1 MPAVNSVPAVGDDY
15 LGAGGRLTGGPAPE
29 LIGSGYAHEI
39 SDAPRLA
46 RSLSRADLA
55 HAVALIEGGALAGD
69 DARGLLS
76 GLLALDAI
84 PPGEFPW
91 RPELGDAFNSREHAL
106 KERVGAPAAGWLSA
120 GRPRREAFRVALR
133 LVARAGAL
141 DLHDAQLDL
150 AAALVDLAET
160 HADDLAADY
169 TYLQPAQPTT
179 IGHLLLAYAYP
190 ALRDAARLRSAHAWL
205 DLSVAGVGG
214 SAGSR
219 WPLDRE
225 RLAELLGCAGVV
237 THAKDAMWQTDGYVE
252 LVAAAATAATH
263 GSQIGQDLEILASR
277 EFAAV
282 RLADRH
288 SRASAL
294 MPQKRNPYALA
305 VIRTQAGIAAGEL
318 AAMLVTLHTGSART
332 DHFHLLNGS
341 VPRVLDECVAVA
353 GLAAAV
359 VAGLEIEPERF
370 ARAAREGFTAAA
382 DIADVLAV
390 EAGLDYRTAHHVV
403 GRAVRDL
410 VEAGLPPDALTPERL
425 ADAARETIG
434 RPVSI
439 GAKALAAALDPAAC
453 AAARLQTG
461 SSAPGEVAAM
471 IAGCRAAI
479 ADARGL
485 SAAARE
491 RAGRAEGALLSR
503 ARELSQG

>member
-1 MPAVNSVPAVGDDY
+1 MGDDY

-29 LIGSGYAHEI
+29 LVAAGYAHEI
-39 SDAPRLA
+39 AHGPRLA
-46 RSLSRADLA
+46 GGLSRADLS
-55 HAVALIEGGALAGD
+55 HAVALVEGGALGGA
-69 DARGLLS
+69 DARGLLG
-76 GLLALDAI
+76 GLLALEAV
-84 PPGEFPW
+84 PPDRFPW
-91 RPELGDAFNSREHAL
+91 RPELGDAFNSRELAL
-106 KERVGAPAAGWLSA
+106 KERVGASAAGWLSA

-133 LVARAGAL
+133 LVARAGTL

-150 AAALVDLAET
+150 AAALVDLADR
-160 HADDLAADY
+160 HATDLAADY

-190 ALRDAARLRSAHAWL
+190 ALRDAARLRACHAWL

-225 RLAELLGCAGVV
+225 RLAELLGCSGVM
-237 THAKDAMWQTDGYVE
+237 THAKDAMWQADGYLE
-252 LVAAAATAATH
+252 LAGAVATAATH
-263 GSQIGQDLEILASR
+263 GSQIGQDLEILASQ

-305 VIRTQAGIAAGEL
+305 VIRTQAGIATGEL

-341 VPRVLDECVAVA
+341 IPRLLDECVAVA
-353 GLAAAV
+353 RLAAAV
-359 VAGLEIEPERF
+359 VAGLELDPERF

-382 DIADVLAV
+382 DVADVLAV

-410 VEAGLPPDALTPERL
+410 LEEGLLPDALTPERL
-425 ADAARETIG
+425 SAAAEAAIG
-434 RPVSI
+434 RPVALEA
-439 GAKALAAALDPAAC
+439 GVLAAALDPAAC
-453 AAARLQTG
+453 AAARRQTG

-471 IAGCRAAI
+471 IADCRDQVAAGR
-479 ADARGL
+479 AF
-485 SAAARE
+485 SSAARE
-491 RAGRAEGALLSR
+491 RAARAEDALLER
-503 ARELSQG
+503 ARGLSRG